1 MASGAP
7 PIARTRAG
15 RAATSVDCL
24 ARQIQQERCGTG
36 HRNSDHQGEQTD
48 QLPRPCTKRRSWA
61 RFRQLHQM
69 RRHSL
74 YLDGAPDRISRRSDI
89 PNDGSSS
96 VHPARVVEAL
106 EKPKR
111 RGLQAHRLAAGGA
124 ALGAVLPWRRSR
136 MHGARYF
143 RVSTPVCVLYCAA
156 SPQVNVEPL
165 CESAKKSKSP
175 N

>member
-36 HRNSDHQGEQTD
+36 HRNSDHQSEQTD

-89 PNDGSSS
+89 PKDGSSS
-96 VHPARVVEAL
+96 VHIARVVEAL

-111 RGLQAHRLAAGGA
+111 RWLQTHRLAAGGA
-124 ALGAVLPWRRSR
+124 STGSRVALATLTHAWRSLLPRQHSCLRVVLRGQSPRK
-136 MHGARYF
+136 AR
-143 RVSTPVCVLYCAA
+143 AA
-156 SPQVNVEPL
+156 L
-165 CESAKKSKSP
+165 
-175 N
+175 

>member
-96 VHPARVVEAL
+96 VHTARVVEAL
-106 EKPKR
+106 ERPKGR
-111 RGLQAHRLAAGGA
+111 WLQAHRLAAGGQHWEQCCPGHVHA
-124 ALGAVLPWRRSR
+124 CMALVTSASALLSACCT
-136 MHGARYF
+136 AR
-143 RVSTPVCVLYCAA
+143 PV
-156 SPQVNVEPL
+156 PR
-165 CESAKKSKSP
+165 
-175 N
+175 